1 VEGQVIMA
9 AVGTLKPG
17 SDPTYPR
24 RQIGTASP
32 AEAPK
37 GLDYYLSPAKGGG
50 EPPGVWAG
58 AGLAALGLAE
68 GQLVD
73 LGMFEKLFGEHVDPR
88 DPTGRAR
95 LGRAPQAFGWRA
107 IYAKML
113 SAEPAASRE
122 TLKERAKAQARRHPS
137 WEAAYADLLRA
148 EPHATPAR
156 QAELKTLAQ
165 ANTRQARPFWEY
177 AYSVSKS
184 ISLLYGG
191 YLAAAEQARSAEN
204 AARAEQMER
213 NAATVWRAILAG
225 NAAALGFLQ
234 REAGIIRPGHHG
246 GSGAETR
253 SETGRFEDAPNWV
266 IGVFR
271 HHISRAGDP
280 QLHIHN
286 LILNKVQGADGTWLK
301 LDSRTLYR
309 HRRAATEVGNAEM
322 EAILTSEL
330 GVAWVPRADGHGR
343 EIAGISQDLMDVFS
357 ARTRGQIDPLARKI
371 AAEREAETGRAPT
384 AWQMSR
390 IRQDATLRTRPAKAK
405 QPLDIPTRL
414 KQWEATAKAAD
425 LGDLAAIPAWVL
437 AAAQPGRPAQRT
449 RDLAAERDVVQQT
462 AKRIAW
468 AYASEHGRAPSRAEY
483 AQMERFAGFITL
495 RGADPRPVDPGL
507 LLRGW
512 QAREQADKEAQNL
525 LRRDIARAQAR
536 VGPAPAAKQPR
547 AQARGNGGAAGRTLI
562 RDEARQVMAEAVA
575 SLQARRPTWTRADL
589 IARLG
594 ECFPPG
600 VAISGE
606 MLQDLAARALAGD
619 SGERVELLSAPEWP
633 RVPDS
638 LRRVNGDSIFV
649 PQGAELYAS
658 GTQLGLEAQLLARAQ
673 ATGAPRLDPG
683 EAARLLGADP
693 ARLSGALRADATA
706 AALSQVT
713 GSRLRTDQA
722 AAASHV
728 LTSPRRAEVMI
739 GPAGTGKTRTL
750 TELARIWQ
758 QAGLGPAVALT
769 TSSNARNVIR
779 EEAARHGVTLDA
791 YNTAEWLGH
800 TKNGR
805 EARPP
810 VDLAPGSL
818 VMVDEGSVTSLPD
831 LDAITRRVTQTG
843 SKLLVTGDPMQMQA
857 PEGGGAMALLAH
869 RLGHVQ
875 LTEAW
880 RFTQPWERE
889 ATTRL
894 RDGDVTVLEEYRQH
908 DRLHAGPAEHILE
921 DAAHAYLHDH
931 LSGKDTLL
939 MAATDAMA
947 AELARRVRDD
957 LIYWGHVE
965 PGPAVGLM
973 NGYRAST
980 GDRIMARKNNT
991 RVKTGEGQLTL
1002 ANRDVLRITDIDPDG
1017 SGAKV
1022 EAERLTGR
1030 DPATGAEQWSPPFEL
1045 RRSYLERHAQLAYAV
1060 NFHTAEGR
1068 TVGSGISVFTGQ
1080 EDRQAVNVALTRGRE
1095 NNEAFV
1101 ITGWNI
1107 ADPRPGADPD
1117 PELARHDQQK
1127 NERAGFDTHP
1137 EPEQDEPGESP
1148 SAEQMLAACL
1158 RRDGHVMSATDTREA
1173 EWSDADRLDVLDTQW
1188 QHVKRQASQ
1197 QRYQDALSAA
1207 LGDEQAGQVAADPAS
1222 TWLWR
1227 SLREAEAAGLDGPA
1241 TLHRAVESGPL
1252 TDAGSVA
1259 KVLDWRIRQH
1269 TAGMPALAARP
1280 FTGQVPQTGDPELDR
1295 YGHEL
1300 AAAMDDRCRRLG
1312 EHAVQHPPGWASI
1325 LGPVPED
1332 AAGRAHWEHTAGLVE
1347 KYRERWRY
1355 AHPSEPI
1362 GPKPGPHSPDARQ
1375 DWQAAA
1381 EALGRQPS
1389 DLAEHSDGQLWAWR
1403 SAFARQVA
1411 WAPPYKGD
1419 DLALVR
1425 GEIRRAQIETGRA
1438 HRNADSATTPEARRR
1453 LTARAE
1459 ATQRWEQMVQQTAAV
1474 LAQVQA
1480 GYDAWETATAPT
1492 RERAVAADAELRRRH
1507 PGQPIDLLRTPPAP
1521 TAEAPRSGEAA
1532 GQGDTGQAGS
1542 VERRTGLLTPEA
1554 QRHDSEPA
1562 MDSAARL
1569 RTDAA
1574 EPATVAYADRMA
1586 EVRQQIEQARAR
1598 LTEADLRQARQ
1609 AQQKAAEI
1617 TSTQVPSADADAAP
1631 ARGWREDLEA
1641 RQRQAVHHEPM
1652 PRVPASPRI
1661 RAPEPVVSGP
1671 EAAD

>member
-37 GLDYYLSPAKGGG
+37 GLDYYLSPARGGG

-58 AGLAALGLAE
+58 AGLATLGLSE

-73 LGMFEKLFGEHVDPR
+73 LDMFEKLFGEHVDPR

-107 IYAKML
+107 IYARML
-113 SAEPAASRE
+113 SAEPATSRE
-122 TLKERAKAQARRHPS
+122 RLKERAKAQARRHPS

-191 YLAAAEQARSAEN
+191 YLAAAEQARGAGQDIR
-204 AARAEQMER
+204 AAQMEH
-213 NAATVWRAILAG
+213 NAATVWRAVLAG
-225 NAAALGFLQ
+225 NAAALGYLQ

-246 GSGAETR
+246 GTGAETR
-253 SETGRFEDAPNWV
+253 SETGRFEDAQNWV

-343 EIAGISQDLMDVFS
+343 EIAGISQDLMDGFS
-357 ARTRGQIDPLARKI
+357 ARTREQIDPLARKI

-405 QPLDIPTRL
+405 EPLDIPTRL
-414 KQWEATAKAAD
+414 KQWEATARDAD
-425 LGDLAAIPAWVL
+425 LGDLAAIPTWVR
-437 AAAQPGRPAQRT
+437 AAADPAPPARQP
-449 RDLAAERDVVQQT
+449 RDLAAEQQVVQQT
-462 AKRIAW
+462 ARGIAW
-468 AYASEHGRAPSRAEY
+468 AFAREHGRAPGRSEFVR
-483 AQMERFAGFITL
+483 MERFASFITL
-495 RGADPRPVDPGL
+495 RGADPRPVDPAL
-507 LLRGW
+507 LLRAW
-512 QAREQADKEAQNL
+512 QAREQGDTEAQNL

-536 VGPAPAAKQPR
+536 SGPAPASKQAQVRGDGRPQGR
-547 AQARGNGGAAGRTLI
+547 ALA

-575 SLQARRPTWTRADL
+575 SLQAKRPTWTTADL

-600 VAISGE
+600 VAISGDLLE
-606 MLQDLAARALAGD
+606 DLAARALAGE

-638 LRRVNGDSIFV
+638 LRRANGDSLFV

-658 GTQLGLEAQLLARAQ
+658 GTQLGLEAQLLVRAQ
-673 ATGAPRLDPG
+673 ATGAPRLDPS
-683 EAARLLGADP
+683 EAARLLGVDA
-693 ARLSGALRADATA
+693 ARLSAALRADHATA
-706 AALSQVT
+706 AALSQMT
-713 GSRLRTDQA
+713 GSGLRMDQA
-722 AAASHV
+722 AAAWHV

-750 TELARIWQ
+750 TELARLWQ

-779 EEAARHGVTLDA
+779 EDAARHGVTLAA

-800 TKNGR
+800 TTTGR

-810 VDLAPGSL
+810 VALAPGSL
-818 VMVDEGSVTSLPD
+818 VMVDEGSVISLPD
-831 LDAITRRVTQTG
+831 LDAILRRVTEAG
-843 SKLLVTGDPMQMQA
+843 GKLLLTGDPVQMQA
-857 PEGGGAMALLAH
+857 PEGGGAMTLLAR

-880 RFTQPWERE
+880 RFTHPWERE
-889 ATTRL
+889 ASLRL
-894 RDGDVTVLEEYRQH
+894 RDGDVTVLDAYRQH
-908 DRLHAGPAEHILE
+908 DRLHAGPAEHMLE
-921 DAAHAYLHDH
+921 DAARAYLHDH

-957 LIYWGHVE
+957 LIHWGHVD
-965 PGPAVGLM
+965 PGPTVTLM
-973 NGYRAST
+973 NGHHAST
-980 GDRIMARKNNT
+980 GDQIMARKNNT
-991 RVKTGEGQLTL
+991 VVKTDPDGRTL

-1017 SGAKV
+1017 TRSKV
-1022 EAERLTGR
+1022 EVERLAGR
-1030 DPATGAEQWSPPFEL
+1030 DPATGAEQWSPRFEL

-1068 TVGSGISVFTGQ
+1068 TVDSGISVFTGQ
-1080 EDRQAVNVALTRGRE
+1080 EDRQAVNVALSRGRG

-1101 ITGWNI
+1101 LTGWNI
-1107 ADPRPGADPD
+1107 ADPRPGADAD
-1117 PELARHDQQK
+1117 PELARHDQQAS
-1127 NERAGFDTHP
+1127 ERAGLDHHSDAG
-1137 EPEQDEPGESP
+1137 EDEPGEQP
-1148 SAEQMLAACL
+1148 TAEQVLASCL
-1158 RRDGHVMSATDTREA
+1158 RRDGQVMSATDTREA
-1173 EWSDADRLDVLDTQW
+1173 EWSDADRLDLLDAQW
-1188 QHVKRQASQ
+1188 QHVRRLASR
-1197 QRYQDALSAA
+1197 QRYQAA
-1207 LGDEQAGQVAADPAS
+1207 LAVAVGDEQAQQVGADPAA

-1241 TLHRAVESGPL
+1241 VLHHAVESGPL
-1252 TDAGSVA
+1252 TNAGSVA
-1259 KVLDWRIRQH
+1259 KVLDWRIRQQ

-1280 FTGQVPQTGDPELDR
+1280 FTDQVPQAGDPEMDR
-1295 YGHEL
+1295 YGYEL
-1300 AAAMDDRCRRLG
+1300 AAAMDDRQRRLG
-1312 EHAVQHPPGWASI
+1312 EHAAGHPPGWASI
-1325 LGPVPED
+1325 LGPVPD
-1332 AAGRAHWEHTAGLVE
+1332 NPAGRAGWEHTARLVE
-1347 KYRERWRY
+1347 KYRERWGY
-1355 AHPSEPI
+1355 THPAEPI

-1381 EALGRQPS
+1381 EALGRQPG
-1389 DLAEHSDGQLWAWR
+1389 DMAEHSDGQLWAWR
-1403 SAFARQVA
+1403 SAFAREMA
-1411 WAPPYKGD
+1411 WAPPYKGE

-1438 HRNADSATTPEARRR
+1438 RRNATSATTPEAGQR
-1453 LTARAE
+1453 LADWAQ
-1459 ATQRWEQMVQQTAAV
+1459 ATERWEQMVQQTAADLV
-1474 LAQVQA
+1474 QVQA
-1480 GYDAWETATAPT
+1480 GYDAWETATTPT
-1492 RERAVAADAELRRRH
+1492 RDRAVAADAELRRRH
-1507 PGQPIDLLRTPPAP
+1507 PGQPIDRLGMPPG
-1521 TAEAPRSGEAA
+1521 TTVEAPRSGEPTGQDAA
-1532 GQGDTGQAGS
+1532 GRAAS
-1542 VERRTGLLTPEA
+1542 VEPRSDPPA
-1554 QRHDSEPA
+1554 SDPQRQASEPA
-1562 MDSAARL
+1562 MDPNGRSH
-1569 RTDAA
+1569 TDAA
-1574 EPATVAYADRMA
+1574 EPAKATHADRMA
-1586 EVRQQIEQARAR
+1586 EIRQQIEQARAR
-1598 LTEADLRQARQ
+1598 LTEADLCQARQ

-1617 TSTQVPSADADAAP
+1617 TAAQVPSPDPDTAP
-1631 ARGWREDLEA
+1631 SPGWRDDLEA
-1641 RQRQAVHHEPM
+1641 RQRQAVHREPM

-1661 RAPEPVVSGP
+1661 SAPEPVVSGP

>member
-1 VEGQVIMA
+1 VEGQVIVA

-32 AEAPK
+32 GEAAK
-37 GLDYYLSPAKGGG
+37 GLDYYLSPARGGG

-58 AGLAALGLAE
+58 GGLAALGLVE

-73 LGMFEKLFGEHVDPR
+73 LDMFEKLFGEHVDPR

-113 SAEPAASRE
+113 AAEPAASKE

-191 YLAAAEQARSAEN
+191 YLAAAEQARGAWQDI
-204 AARAEQMER
+204 RAEQMER

-225 NAAALGFLQ
+225 NAVALGYLQ

-253 SETGRFEDAPNWV
+253 SETGRFEDAQDWI

-286 LILNKVQGADGTWLK
+286 LILNKVQGADGKWLK
-301 LDSRTLYR
+301 LDSTTMYR

-330 GVAWVPRADGHGR
+330 GVRWVPRADGHGR
-343 EIAGISQDLMDVFS
+343 EIAGISQDLMDTFS
-357 ARTRGQIDPLARKI
+357 ARTRQQIDPLARKI

-390 IRQDATLRTRPAKAK
+390 IRQDATLRTRPAKAQ
-405 QPLDIPTRL
+405 QPENIPTRL
-414 KQWEATAKAAD
+414 KQWEATAQAAD
-425 LGDLAAIPAWVL
+425 LGDLAAIPAWVT
-437 AAAQPGRPAQRT
+437 AAAQPGSPGQQP

-462 AKRIAW
+462 ARGIAW
-468 AYASEHGRAPSRAEY
+468 AYAREHGRAPSRAQY
-483 AQMERFAGFITL
+483 AQMERFASFITL
-495 RGADPRPVDPGL
+495 RGADPRPVDPEL

-512 QAREQADKEAQNL
+512 QAREQADKETQDL

-536 VGPAPAAKQPR
+536 SGPAPASKQ
-547 AQARGNGGAAGRTLI
+547 AQARGDGRPQGRALT

-575 SLQARRPTWTRADL
+575 SLQAKRPTWTRADL
-589 IARLG
+589 IAQLG

-600 VAISGE
+600 VAISGG
-606 MLQDLAARALAGD
+606 MLETLVTRALTGD

-658 GTQLGLEAQLLARAQ
+658 GTQLGLEAQLLSRAQ
-673 ATGAPRLDPG
+673 ATGAPRLDPD
-683 EAARLLGADP
+683 EAAQLLGADT
-693 ARLSGALRADATA
+693 ARLGAALRADCSTA
-706 AALSQVT
+706 ATLSQIT
-713 GSRLRTDQA
+713 GSGLRLDQA
-722 AAASHV
+722 AAAWHV
-728 LTSPRRAEVMI
+728 LTAPRRAEVMI

-779 EEAARHGVTLDA
+779 EEATRHGVTLAA

-800 TKNGR
+800 TQTGR

-818 VMVDEGSVTSLPD
+818 VIVDEGSVTSLPD
-831 LDAITRRVTQTG
+831 LDAIVRRVTQTG

-857 PEGGGAMALLAH
+857 PEGGGAMTLLAR

-889 ATTRL
+889 ATLRL
-894 RDGDVTVLEEYRQH
+894 PGGDVTVLEEYRQH
-908 DRLHAGPAEHILE
+908 DRLHAGPAEHMLD
-921 DAAHAYLHDH
+921 DAARAYLHDH

-957 LIYWGHVE
+957 LIHWGHVA

-973 NGYRAST
+973 NGYHAST
-980 GDRIMARKNNT
+980 GDRIIARKNNT
-991 RVKTGEGQLTL
+991 RVKTGEGQRTL
-1002 ANRDVLRITDIDPDG
+1002 ANRDVLRITDTNPDG
-1017 SGAKV
+1017 TGAKV

-1060 NFHTAEGR
+1060 NLHTAEGR
-1068 TVGSGISVFTGQ
+1068 TVDSGISVFTAQ
-1080 EDRQAVNVALTRGRE
+1080 EDRQAVNVALTRGRD

-1117 PELARHDQQK
+1117 PELARHDQLE
-1127 NERAGFDTHP
+1127 NERAGLDNHP
-1137 EPEQDEPGESP
+1137 EAQEDEPGETP
-1148 SAEQMLAACL
+1148 SAEQILAACL
-1158 RRDGHVMSATDTREA
+1158 RRDGRVMSATDTREA
-1173 EWSDADRLDVLDTQW
+1173 EWSDADRLDLLDVQW
-1188 QHVKRQASQ
+1188 QHVQRQASQ
-1197 QRYQDALSAA
+1197 QRYQDALSIA
-1207 LGDEQAGQVAADPAS
+1207 LGHEQASQVAEDPAS

-1252 TDAGSVA
+1252 TNAGSVA
-1259 KVLDWRIRQH
+1259 KVLDWRIRQQ
-1269 TAGMPALAARP
+1269 TAGMPAQAARP
-1280 FTGQVPQTGDPELDR
+1280 FTDQVPHTGNPAVGR

-1312 EHAVQHPPGWASI
+1312 EHAVQHPPAWADI
-1325 LGPVPED
+1325 LGPVPEN
-1332 AAGRAHWEHTAGLVE
+1332 AAGRAEWEHAAGLVE

-1381 EALGRQPS
+1381 EALGRQPG

-1403 SAFARQVA
+1403 SAFAREAA

-1438 HRNADSATTPEARRR
+1438 HRNAASATTPEARQR
-1453 LTARAE
+1453 LTAHAE
-1459 ATQRWEQMVQQTAAV
+1459 ATQRWEQMVRRTAAE
-1474 LAQVQA
+1474 LAQAQA
-1480 GYDAWETATAPT
+1480 GYDAWENAIRPT
-1492 RERAVAADAELRRRH
+1492 LDRGTAADGELRRRH
-1507 PGQPIDLLRTPPAP
+1507 PDQPIDPLRMPPAAAVE
-1521 TAEAPRSGEAA
+1521 TPRSHEPA
-1532 GQGDTGQAGS
+1532 GQDATGQAVS
-1542 VERRTGLLTPEA
+1542 VEPRIDPLAPET
-1554 QRHDSEPA
+1554 QRDDSEPA
-1562 MDSAARL
+1562 VDSTARV
-1569 RTDAA
+1569 RGDAD
-1574 EPATVAYADRMA
+1574 EPATAAHPDRMA
-1586 EVRQQIEQARAR
+1586 GVRQQIEQARAR

-1609 AQQKAAEI
+1609 ARQKAAEI
-1617 TSTQVPSADADAAP
+1617 TSTQVPGADADTTP
-1631 ARGWREDLEA
+1631 ARGWREDLET
-1641 RQRQAVHHEPM
+1641 RRRRAVHREPM

-1661 RAPEPVVSGP
+1661 PPPEPVVSGP